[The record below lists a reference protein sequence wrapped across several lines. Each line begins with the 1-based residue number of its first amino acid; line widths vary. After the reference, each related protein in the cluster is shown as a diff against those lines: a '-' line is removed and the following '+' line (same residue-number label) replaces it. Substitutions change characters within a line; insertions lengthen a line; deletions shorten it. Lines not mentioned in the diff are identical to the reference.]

1 MLSPCTID
9 ELRGALG
16 KATLKLSI
24 VGHSEYIKKDVFIR
38 HTFTNPNLSVI
49 NNTKSKKNYTYKIKA
64 DNKHHL
70 GRYKRMTTL
79 TPITPANEKEVM
91 SI

>member
-1 MLSPCTID
+1 MPYSRTPVIAISSNISIKFLY
-9 ELRGALG
+9 RALG
-16 KATLKLSI
+16 MA
-24 VGHSEYIKKDVFIR
+24 R
-38 HTFTNPNLSVI
+38 I

>member
-1 MLSPCTID
+1 VFK
-9 ELRGALG
+9 EN
-16 KATLKLSI
+16 
-24 VGHSEYIKKDVFIR
+24 IKKDVFIR